1 MATIKDELYLN
12 YDGVNSKDFGLI
24 AVELGSGLYEE
35 TLVTNRTIN
44 ETKPAKR
51 QQSIFHNITEE
62 NRTFPLNLAFE
73 DSFDEEK
80 INDVINWLFK
90 EYYRPLYFEGQEDR
104 VVFAM
109 ISGESNII
117 HNGMNQGY
125 FTVTVQT
132 NSPYRFS
139 RLRTGSNSGNS
150 MTLVNNGHETVY
162 PEFSIKK
169 VGSGDLRIQV
179 DGRSVL
185 ITNLNDGEELYIDT
199 LRDKI
204 ITDVVGEYRYD
215 NVTLGEL
222 SDLFLDV
229 GSKVYTI
236 TGGANITYRY
246 REAYKF

>member
-1 MATIKDELYLN
+1 MK
-12 YDGVNSKDFGLI
+12 
-24 AVELGSGLYEE
+24 
-35 TLVTNRTIN
+35 
-44 ETKPAKR
+44 
-51 QQSIFHNITEE
+51 
-62 NRTFPLNLAFE
+62 
-73 DSFDEEK
+73 K

-90 EYYRPLYFEGQEDR
+90 DYYKPLYFEGQEDR

-150 MTLVNNGHETVY
+150 MTLVNRGHETVY

-169 VGSGDLRIQV
+169 VGSGDLRMQV

-204 ITDVVGEYRYD
+204 ITDIVGEYRYD

-229 GSKVYTI
+229 GNKVYTI
-236 TGGANITYRY
+236 TGGANVTYRY